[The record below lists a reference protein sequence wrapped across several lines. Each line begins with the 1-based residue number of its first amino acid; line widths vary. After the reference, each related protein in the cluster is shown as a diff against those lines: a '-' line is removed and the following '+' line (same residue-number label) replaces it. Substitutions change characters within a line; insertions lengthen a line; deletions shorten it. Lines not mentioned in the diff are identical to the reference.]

1 MLFVQQ
7 GGYKEGEGQPQRHHD
22 KDIAE
27 GDGHSLTEVLVLGE
41 DLDVVVQ
48 PHPVGCGQQVV
59 VGEGIVDG
67 HDRRDKVH
75 KDKPEQPGCQQQV
88 AGAQVAAAPQLVPGR
103 GGRFCRGH
111 DANLLV
117 L

>member
-1 MLFVQQ
+1 MMNPSRQEKMWKNTDCAFVLFVQQ
-7 GGYKEGEGQPQRHHD
+7 SGYKEGEGQPQRHHD

-27 GDGHSLTEVLVLGE
+27 GDGHGLAEVLVLGE

-75 KDKPEQPGCQQQV
+75 KDKPEQPGRQ
-88 AGAQVAAAPQLVPGR
+88 PRRTRPSR
-103 GGRFCRGH
+103 
-111 DANLLV
+111 
-117 L
+117 